1 MKHVTETIPNE
12 ESQRRSRICEGV
24 AEGVETGGAD
34 LNKSS
39 VAMQIGK
46 IIIDCRRMVALM
58 GSRMSTAH
66 LPTWKTR

>member
-1 MKHVTETIPNE
+1 M
-12 ESQRRSRICEGV
+12 
-24 AEGVETGGAD
+24 
-34 LNKSS
+34 NKSS